1 MAVITFV
8 VFPNPILVILLE
20 NRLHVAMTAIVVG
33 LVHLAIQARIEM

>member
-1 MAVITFV
+1 MAVTALV